1 MDDGMIVA
9 GDSQESPSNTIRL
22 SDHESI
28 IEEGRIELMFQIDL
42 KSRKAIYEQVIDH
55 FKELI
60 MAGVLKPEDKVPSV
74 RDMAKTLTI
83 NPNTIQKAYREL
95 ESQGYIYTV
104 SGLGSFISAPPKA
117 AVDIQRIN
125 ELKESLRRCLSE
137 LIYLNCSRTEIC
149 AILEE
154 LKLYQGEETR
164 Q

>member
-1 MDDGMIVA
+1 
-9 GDSQESPSNTIRL
+9 
-22 SDHESI
+22 
-28 IEEGRIELMFQIDL
+28 MFQIDL

-95 ESQGYIYTV
+95 EAQGYIYTV
-104 SGLGSFISAPPKA
+104 SGLGSFISAPPKS
-117 AVDIQRIN
+117 AVDFQKIN
-125 ELKESLRRCLSE
+125 ELKEMLRRCVNE
-137 LIYLNCSRTEIC
+137 LIYLGCPRKEIYE
-149 AILEE
+149 ILEE
-154 LKLYQGEETR
+154 LKLYQGEETK